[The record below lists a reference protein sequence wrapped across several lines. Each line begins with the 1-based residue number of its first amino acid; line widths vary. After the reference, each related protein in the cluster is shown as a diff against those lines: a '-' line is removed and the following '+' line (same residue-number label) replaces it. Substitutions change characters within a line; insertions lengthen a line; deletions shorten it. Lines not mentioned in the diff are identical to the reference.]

1 MNEIKEL
8 FGAWSMIP
16 NTTGEVEF
24 CYSRMEI
31 TEIYPTRI
39 ETKGYYF
46 TSRNHSTRYFDES
59 NLDKEYK
66 ITDELTVFYSDE
78 KSKCVE
84 WLKKKRDGLLIYH
97 KDLYER
103 IQRSE
108 IRDETEGTTD
118 A

>member
-16 NTTGEVEF
+16 NPTGEVEF
-24 CYSRMEI
+24 CYSQMEI
-31 TEIYPTRI
+31 TKIYPTCI

-46 TSRNHSTRYFDES
+46 TSRTHSTRYFDES
-59 NLDKEYK
+59 EIDKEYK
-66 ITDELTVFYSDE
+66 ITDELAVFYSSE

-84 WLKKKRDGLLIYH
+84 WLNKRRSDLLNFH

-103 IQRSE
+103 IKQSE
-108 IRDETEGTTD
+108 VREETEK
-118 A
+118 